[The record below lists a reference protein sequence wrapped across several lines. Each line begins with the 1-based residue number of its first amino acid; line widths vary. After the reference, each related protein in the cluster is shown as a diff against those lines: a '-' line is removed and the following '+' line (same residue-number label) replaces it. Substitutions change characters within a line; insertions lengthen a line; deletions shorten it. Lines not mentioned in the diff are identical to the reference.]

1 MRKIAVLFL
10 AVLMIFVSV
19 GCGADSETSKISRV
33 SVYNDTKVF
42 HPVYL
47 YEIRYVESQQ
57 NNLFFKDEDL
67 AVLRKYI
74 DKSGYILSTSKH
86 EKTME
91 IDSTDFFCNTI
102 KYNSVTPIPIKV
114 KIIKRIDYS
123 VDIQTK
129 ADTYV
134 ITHYTYPRNYL
145 DYSDRD
151 EPLVKTDKKEL
162 EESIEKHIV
171 EESKTNVSIE
181 YYS

>member
-47 YEIRYVESQQ
+47 YEIRYVESEQ

-102 KYNSVTPIPIKV
+102 KYNSVTQIPIKV

-123 VDIQTK
+123 IDIQTK
-129 ADTYV
+129 ADTYI
-134 ITHYTYPRNYL
+134 ITHYTYPESLYNYQ
-145 DYSDRD
+145 YRKN
-151 EPLVKTDKKEL
+151 PLVKTDKKEL

-171 EESKTNVSIE
+171 EEAKTNVSIE